1 MGATVSHRTHRRRSS
16 LLAMIIAGLLAVST
30 ACASARPSA
39 PSTLA
44 IRQQGALSEGP
55 RADVPSDVITVAD
68 LRSVAASNT
77 GEAVRRLRPSFV
89 RPSAI
94 PGNMDGALATPSV
107 YVDGSYLGG
116 LEALELVLIDEVN
129 EIRFIRANAAKNWW
143 GSSCPCAVGVIHVRT
158 KHAR

>member
-1 MGATVSHRTHRRRSS
+1 MSRRTHRRRSS
-16 LLAMIIAGLLAVST
+16 LVAMIIAGLLAVST
-30 ACASARPSA
+30 ACASARPASSS
-39 PSTLA
+39 PSTFG
-44 IRQQGALSEGP
+44 IRQQGALSDGP
-55 RADVPSDVITVAD
+55 RADAPSDVITAAD
-68 LRSVAASNT
+68 LQSVAAANT

-89 RPSAI
+89 RPNAI

-116 LEALELVLIDEVN
+116 LEALELLLIDEVN

-143 GSSCPCAVGVIHVRT
+143 GSSCPCSVGVIHVRT